1 MENRQVTREKY
12 SELKLQAGL
21 LQASPAYLTSEPD
34 NGTYGVYTDSTA
46 LVATRLASN
55 KTTFYVIRHGD
66 LASKDTISYRLTIP
80 TSIGKLSVPQLGG
93 TLTLHGRDSKIHVV
107 DYDVGGINLIYST
120 AEVFSWKK
128 SGAKIRPGPL
138 WRGRLNSRV
147 RCSSPTGEAFED

>member
-12 SELKLQAGL
+12 SELK

-80 TSIGKLSVPQLGG
+80 TSIG
-93 TLTLHGRDSKIHVV
+93 
-107 DYDVGGINLIYST
+107 GINLVYST
-120 AEVFSWKK
+120 AKVFSWKK
-128 SGAKIRPGPL
+128 SSVKSIL
-138 WRGRLNSRV
+138 VLYK
-147 RCSSPTGEAFED
+147 GEE